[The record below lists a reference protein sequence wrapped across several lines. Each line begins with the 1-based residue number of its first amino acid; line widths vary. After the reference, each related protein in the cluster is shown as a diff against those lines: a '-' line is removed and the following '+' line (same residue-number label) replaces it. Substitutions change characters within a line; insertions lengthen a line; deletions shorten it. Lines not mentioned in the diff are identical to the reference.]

1 MSSDQPRRSRD
12 TGSPGSPVGSTAAI
26 IIAIVAVV
34 AGFLILRAIRG
45 GDDEPA
51 SNLTDVTNSQP
62 VVVETETTLPL
73 PAISVAPTTPTIAP
87 VTTPVAVV
95 DGATVIVAN
104 ASTVNGAAGV
114 LTTAL
119 SGASFTTGTPT
130 NATAKQE
137 DTTVL
142 YDPSD
147 PEALAVATYLGSLL
161 GNVAVSPVSS
171 PAPIDGGLLPEGVS
185 IIVML
190 GSDKANLTLQ
200 AMGTATTLPAAGAT
214 TLPTTATTLAP

>member
-51 SNLTDVTNSQP
+51 SSLTDVTNTQP
-62 VVVETETTLPL
+62 ADVTVSTALPT
-73 PAISVAPTTPTIAP
+73 AATAAPTTPTIPP

-147 PEALAVATYLGSLL
+147 PEALSVATYLGSLL
-161 GNVAVSPVSS
+161 GNVVVSPVSS
-171 PAPIDGGLLPEGVS
+171 PAPIEGGLLPEGVS

-214 TLPTTATTLAP
+214 TLPTTETTLAP